1 MAAIV
6 GDIEVRVLL
15 LELATLAAG
24 ATALAEVTPVP
35 APPEATSLPPPQ
47 EAKAMMVETQIVIFL
62 SIGSIIDF
70 LLKESHYLCRNSQ
83 QSHCI
88 DSVIVG
94 MMER

>member
-1 MAAIV
+1 MV
-6 GDIEVRVLL
+6 GDTVVRALL

-47 EAKAMMVETQIVIFL
+47 EAKTMTLETQIVIFL
-62 SIGSIIDF
+62 RIGSIIDF
-70 LLKESHYLCRNSQ
+70 LLKESHYLCRNSP

-88 DSVIVG
+88 YSAIVG
-94 MMER
+94 IKER